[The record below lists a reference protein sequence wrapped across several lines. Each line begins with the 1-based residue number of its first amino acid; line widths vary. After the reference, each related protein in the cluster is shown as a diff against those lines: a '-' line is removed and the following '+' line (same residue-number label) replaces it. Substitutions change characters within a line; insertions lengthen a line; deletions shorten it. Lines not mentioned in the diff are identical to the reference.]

1 MPKGIML
8 VTSRPSDPAR
18 EGEYNEWYT
27 NTHIPEVC
35 ALPGIVGG
43 RRYRPYGGGDSPA
56 GDPPAYVAI
65 YDLDTDDLGSV
76 MVELGKAFGD
86 GRIHMSDAIQM
97 DPAPD
102 IAVYEL
108 ME

>member
-8 VTSRPSDPAR
+8 VTSRPADAAR
-18 EGEYNEWYT
+18 EDEYNNWYDK
-27 NTHIPEVC
+27 THIPEVC

-43 RRYRPYGGGDSPA
+43 RRYKLAGGAEPT
-56 GDPPAYVAI
+56 YLAI
-65 YDLDTDDLGSV
+65 YEMDSDDLGSV
-76 MVELGKAFGD
+76 MPELGKAIGD

-102 IAVYEL
+102 IAIYEL
-108 ME
+108 LD